1 MNTTEVLNKYT
12 SLDGRWQVVRTRTTD
27 DDDRLFIV
35 ELRRMINGRI
45 AHTERLGKT
54 HDLEESSAIY
64 YGAVERFN

>member
-1 MNTTEVLNKYT
+1 MNTTEVSNKYT

-27 DDDRLFIV
+27 DDRLFIV

-45 AHTERLGKT
+45 AYTERLCET

-64 YGAVERFN
+64 FEAVKSFN